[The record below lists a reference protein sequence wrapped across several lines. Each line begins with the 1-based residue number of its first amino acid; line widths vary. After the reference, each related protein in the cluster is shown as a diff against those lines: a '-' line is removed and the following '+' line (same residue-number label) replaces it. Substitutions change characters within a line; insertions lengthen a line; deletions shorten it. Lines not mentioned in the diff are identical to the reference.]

1 MSTLHSPER
10 HRVMLVDDQ
19 KLIRQ
24 GLASLLSLSAHIE
37 VAHEAADGEEALAWI
52 KAHGSDIDIILL
64 DLRMP
69 KMNGIQLLQA
79 MRAENIKIPVLILTT
94 FDDHNM
100 LLEALKAG
108 RSEERRVGK
117 ECR

>member
-1 MSTLHSPER
+1 MSTLHSPEKLI
-10 HRVMLVDDQ
+10 MLVDDQ

-69 KMNGIQLLQA
+69 NEWYSAYKPCVQ
-79 MRAENIKIPVLILTT
+79 KI
-94 FDDHNM
+94 
-100 LLEALKAG
+100 
-108 RSEERRVGK
+108 
-117 ECR
+117 